1 MTKRNLILLL
11 IAVVV
16 IALVVPA
23 GAASRGGGR
32 GGFGGGSRGGG
43 SHSSGSSKSGGKG
56 YGSKSS
62 SVSKS
67 RPTASKPSSG
77 KIQQPKPVTKL
88 IPPSP
93 PPRITSRVSTSPSG
107 SVLRVPAGHSYS
119 RDRNYIINNP
129 SYADPY
135 GHSYYGS
142 YYGGGGGS
150 NPFFYLWLYSW
161 MDNDRSNNPKPPE
174 VDGEVSPAILS
185 YLQVIEA
192 MAEAKS

>member
-1 MTKRNLILLL
+1 MTKRNLIFLL
-11 IAVVV
+11 IAAMAVAL
-16 IALVVPA
+16 IAPA
-23 GAASRGGGR
+23 FADAGRGGG
-32 GGFGGGSRGGG
+32 GGGSRSGG
-43 SHSSGSSKSGGKG
+43 SRSSGSSKSSGKG

-62 SVSKS
+62 SSSKS

-77 KIQQPKPVTKL
+77 KIQQPAPVTKL

-93 PPRITSRVSTSPSG
+93 PPRVTSRTSTSPSG
-107 SVLRVPAGHSYS
+107 SVLRIPAGRSYS
-119 RDRNYIINNP
+119 RDRDYIIRNP

-135 GHSYYGS
+135 GRSYYGS
-142 YYGGGGGS
+142 YYGGGGGGS
-150 NPFFYLWLYSW
+150 NPFFYLWLFSI

-174 VDGEVSPAILS
+174 IDGEVSPALLS